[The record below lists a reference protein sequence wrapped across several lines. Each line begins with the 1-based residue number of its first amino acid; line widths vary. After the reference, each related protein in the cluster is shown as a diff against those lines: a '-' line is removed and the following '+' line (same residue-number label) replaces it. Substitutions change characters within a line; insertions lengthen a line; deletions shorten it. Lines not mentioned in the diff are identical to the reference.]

1 MKYTSKENIG
11 LAAVPVHYR
20 ATELCIKV
28 SKPFCERQETL
39 NSSPVHSHNVSHGSP
54 IKDNRRRELSERQ
67 ST

>member
-1 MKYTSKENIG
+1 MCGKRMQNIFKCGTIYARKG

-39 NSSPVHSHNVSHGSP
+39 NSSPERKFYG
-54 IKDNRRRELSERQ
+54 REK
-67 ST
+67 